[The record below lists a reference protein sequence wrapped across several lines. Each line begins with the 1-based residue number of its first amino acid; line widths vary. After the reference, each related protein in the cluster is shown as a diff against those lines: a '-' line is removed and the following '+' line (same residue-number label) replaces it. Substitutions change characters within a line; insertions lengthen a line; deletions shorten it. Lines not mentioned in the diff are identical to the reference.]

1 MKDFK
6 RKLKRKLLDKG
17 GETLVESLVGLIIV
31 VLAIGV
37 LCGSIVT
44 AAKINDRVKKMDT
57 NFIAAIDTGNDA
69 SVTVK
74 HEDGSSDQVTVKSH
88 ETGNGYYYYEP

>member
-6 RKLKRKLLDKG
+6 RRLKRKLLERS
-17 GETLVESLVGLIIV
+17 GETLAESLVGLIIV

-44 AAKINDRVKKMDT
+44 AAKINDRVKNLDI
-57 NFIAAIDTGNDA
+57 NFVAAVDA
-69 SVTVK
+69 GGEANVTIR
-74 HEDGSSDQVTVKSH
+74 HEGSSEKVAVNSH
-88 ETGNGYYYYEP
+88 ETANGYYYYEP